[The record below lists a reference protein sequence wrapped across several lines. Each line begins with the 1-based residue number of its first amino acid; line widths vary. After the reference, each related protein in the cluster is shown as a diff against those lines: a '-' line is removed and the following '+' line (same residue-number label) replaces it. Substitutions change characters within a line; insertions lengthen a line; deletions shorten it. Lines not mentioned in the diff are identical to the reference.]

1 MEERT
6 LCWFCKKTTA
16 AAAVLQADPGVYD
29 PEKGFVLSVYYRNEI
44 TI

>member
-1 MEERT
+1 MYSNEVG
-6 LCWFCKKTTA
+6 FVKTTA
-16 AAAVLQADPGVYD
+16 AAAVLQADPGAYD